1 MRHTEAG
8 AAELGSARTPAV
20 DARWLV
26 AERKRSAQ
34 LPLFL
39 SGPLARA
46 RTEAGPHRLGVVVL
60 LECSNDQ
67 HDGLVVLSARDF
79 ADWFG
84 PLSLSG
90 DPPGDGAVLSGV

>member
-1 MRHTEAG
+1 MRHTEAET
-8 AAELGSARTPAV
+8 AELGGRNTPAV

-39 SGPLARA
+39 SGPLERA
-46 RTEAGPHRLGVVVL
+46 RTEAGPRRLGVVVL
-60 LECSNDQ
+60 SEFSDNQ
-67 HDGLVVLSARDF
+67 DGLVVLSARDF

-90 DPPGDGAVLSGV
+90 ALAGGMSHDGG